1 MHTQISPLPAAPAHD
16 PAGDAAG
23 LQRLLLRQEVEEFLY
38 READLIDSR
47 RFDDWLDTLADDLSY
62 FMPIRRNVKY
72 GTHDEREN
80 TRQGRDISWFDEG
93 KETISKRVRQI
104 RTYQHWAEEPPS
116 RTTRYL
122 TNLRILDSGSGT
134 DAALVRTR
142 CNFMVNRNRNE
153 SDDHFLC
160 GHRIDLLTRHQDT
173 WRIKERKIY
182 INQSTILMGN
192 LSFIV

>member
-1 MHTQISPLPAAPAHD
+1 MQNAMNAM
-16 PAGDAAG
+16 
-23 LQRLLLRQEVEEFLY
+23 LQLHEVSEFLY
-38 READLIDSR
+38 MEAELLADR
-47 RFDDWLDTLADDLSY
+47 KYEEWLDVLAEDISYRMFVLRNLSGKEQPNEY
-62 FMPIRRNVKY
+62 FDGPL
-72 GTHDEREN
+72 
-80 TRQGRDISWFDEG
+80 DISWFDEG